1 MAKNAV
7 RVGLD
12 LEQSSIAA
20 AQVKSSRTSQMLTA
34 VAVRDIPEGLV
45 FEGEVVDVDG
55 LANELKS
62 FWKQGRFAGHRVRL
76 GVANQKIVVRTL
88 EFPQID
94 EKELRSAVEFQ
105 AQEAIPIPVE
115 EAILDYQVLSTVAG
129 EGGVLRQKILLV
141 AAQKEMIGQFMAVA
155 AKAGL
160 TIEGID
166 LQAFALARAL
176 TRQVSFIDQGA
187 PADRAESTA
196 LVNIGTGVTNLVVC
210 VNALPQFTRVINLG
224 CDALVQALVG
234 NRGIKAPEAEVLRTT
249 VGLSGEAPEG
259 LIGDLEPETI
269 GEIHQVLDT
278 TCETFS
284 DEIRRSIDY
293 YHTQEHDG
301 QITKILITGD
311 GSLTRN
317 IDEYLTQALHLPVE
331 IGNPLVTIGENRSGL
346 SPVELEA
353 VAPRLAIAL
362 GLALEDEE

>member
-20 AQVKSSRTSQMLTA
+20 AQIKSSRTTQMLTA

-62 FWKQGRFAGHRVRL
+62 FWKEGRFAGRRVRL

-141 AAQKEMIGQFMAVA
+141 AAQKDMIGQFMAVA
-155 AKAGL
+155 TKAGL

-176 TRQVSFIDQGA
+176 TRKGAFIDRGA
-187 PADRAESTA
+187 PTDRAESTA
-196 LVNIGTGVTNLVVC
+196 LVNIGTGVTNLVVS
-210 VNALPQFTRVINLG
+210 VDGLPQFTRVINLG
-224 CDALVQALVG
+224 CDALVQALVS
-234 NRGIKAPEAEVLRTT
+234 NRGIKPAEAEVLRTT

-259 LIGDLEPETI
+259 LIGD
-269 GEIHQVLDT
+269 
-278 TCETFS
+278 
-284 DEIRRSIDY
+284 Y

-301 QITKILITGD
+301 QITKILIAGD
-311 GSLTRN
+311 GSMTRN
-317 IDEYLTQALHLPVE
+317 IDEYLGQALHLPVE
-331 IGNPLVTIGENRSGL
+331 IGNPLVAIGENKSGL

-353 VAPRLAIAL
+353 IAPRLAIAV

>member
-1 MAKNAV
+1 
-7 RVGLD
+7 
-12 LEQSSIAA
+12 
-20 AQVKSSRTSQMLTA
+20 
-34 VAVRDIPEGLV
+34 
-45 FEGEVVDVDG
+45 
-55 LANELKS
+55 
-62 FWKQGRFAGHRVRL
+62 VRL

-141 AAQKEMIGQFMAVA
+141 AAQKDMIGQFMAVA
-155 AKAGL
+155 TKAGL

-176 TRQVSFIDQGA
+176 TRKGAFIDRGA
-187 PADRAESTA
+187 PTDRAESTA
-196 LVNIGTGVTNLVVC
+196 LVNIGTGVTNLVVS
-210 VNALPQFTRVINLG
+210 VDGLPQFTRVINLG
-224 CDALVQALVG
+224 CDALVQALVS
-234 NRGIKAPEAEVLRTT
+234 NRGIKPAEAEVLRTT

-259 LIGDLEPETI
+259 LIGDLEPDTI
-269 GEIHQVLDT
+269 GDIHQVLDA

-301 QITKILITGD
+301 QITKILIAGD
-311 GSLTRN
+311 GSMTRN
-317 IDEYLTQALHLPVE
+317 IDEYLGQALHLPVE
-331 IGNPLVTIGENRSGL
+331 IGNPLVAIGENKSGL

-353 VAPRLAIAL
+353 IAPRLAIAV